1 MKEILLLIIFSF
13 VGIFVFAQG
22 VDFQELSLE
31 QALEKAKKLKNPA
44 PDPLLQSYPS
54 KIHQQIALKDDSNDQ
69 TNVEYR

>member
-31 QALEKAKKLKNPA
+31 QALEKAKKLNISGI
-44 PDPLLQSYPS
+44 D
-54 KIHQQIALKDDSNDQ
+54 
-69 TNVEYR
+69 E

>member
-31 QALEKAKKLKNPA
+31 KAKKLKI
-44 PDPLLQSYPS
+44 SG
-54 KIHQQIALKDDSNDQ
+54 KD
-69 TNVEYR
+69 E